1 MKTVY
6 TTATGSK
13 YIIDA
18 ETKTIQGGFI
28 KNPVKL
34 ENFNI
39 SKIDGFPVLVAN
51 AYLDNKLQEIRT
63 SPIVDIS
70 TQKELDMF
78 LNISNLS
85 NYDKTIFFKML
96 NNESISWEL
105 NEDKSMVFF
114 SKEDKRN
121 VLYMNDF
128 VINRQK
134 YMININSLNDL
145 NTNLFKT
152 ELEKNNIRYISNS
165 QYPKTLYFSALN
177 YNKSLNIY
185 NDINLHKDD
194 IIEYRSNHSNF
205 IIDKKN
211 ECLKTNSNTLKD
223 FFGDKFNIDV
233 ENEGVKI
240 TFYKMNDIKMKDCP
254 PGQVLDIATTK
265 QTEYATV
272 TTGVIQQT
280 IITKNINEV
289 SYNNDISHN
298 KELNPKLQER

>member
-254 PGQVLDIATTK
+254 AGQVLDIATTK